1 MYRLGKR
8 ILSQWIRTGCH
19 RRLRLDLYRGAQDRR
34 AAELPEKDAG
44 RPGLAL
50 LVRQGKEYER
60 AKYREIEEVFG
71 DLVVRGELRPHEPDG
86 NRAFES
92 IDLETV

>member
-1 MYRLGKR
+1 
-8 ILSQWIRTGCH
+8 
-19 RRLRLDLYRGAQDRR
+19 
-34 AAELPEKDAG
+34 
-44 RPGLAL
+44 